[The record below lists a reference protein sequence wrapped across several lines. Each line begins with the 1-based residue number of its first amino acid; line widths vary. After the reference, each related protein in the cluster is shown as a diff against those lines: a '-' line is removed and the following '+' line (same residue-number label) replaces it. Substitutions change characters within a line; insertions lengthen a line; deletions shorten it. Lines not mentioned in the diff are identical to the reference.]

1 MNPSDIRSFIPIVL
15 KACIEA
21 SEAIMKVY
29 ETDFDLTRKS
39 DGSPVTKADLE
50 SNAIIKKAL
59 EQTKLPAIMEE
70 ISNEPFEVRKQ
81 WETVW
86 VVDPLDGTKEF
97 IHRNGEFVICI
108 ALVHK
113 NKPVFGVIASPV
125 EEKILFGGKD
135 IPASFISFNE
145 IYQQEI
151 WKSIQAKAEVNNPLI
166 IAGSRS
172 HHSKNEL
179 SFNQEM
185 QDEFGEIQFIQKGS
199 ALKFFD
205 LALGKADVYP
215 RFAPTMEWD
224 IAAGQAIIESLGGSV
239 HHLETDLPLAYNKE
253 NLRNPFFVV
262 KTKAVIDRLKK

>member
-1 MNPSDIRSFIPIVL
+1 MNLPDIQSFIPIVL
-15 KACIEA
+15 KACVEA

-29 ETDFDLTRKS
+29 QTNFDLTRKL

-70 ISNEPFEVRKQ
+70 IKNEPFETRKK
-81 WETVW
+81 WDTVW
-86 VVDPLDGTKEF
+86 IVDPLDGTKEF

-113 NKPVFGVIASPV
+113 NEPIFGVIASPV
-125 EEKILFGGKD
+125 KEKILFGGKN
-135 IPASFISFNE
+135 IPATFISFTE
-145 IYQQEI
+145 VDQEEK
-151 WKSIQAKAEVNNPLI
+151 WKPIQVKSKVNNPLI

-172 HHSKNEL
+172 HPSKNEL
-179 SFNQEM
+179 VFNQEM
-185 QDEFGEIQFIQKGS
+185 RDEFGEIQFIKKGS

-205 LALGKADVYP
+205 LALGLADVYP

-239 HHLETDLPLAYNKE
+239 IHADTNLPLTYNKE
-253 NLRNPFFVV
+253 NLLNPFFVV